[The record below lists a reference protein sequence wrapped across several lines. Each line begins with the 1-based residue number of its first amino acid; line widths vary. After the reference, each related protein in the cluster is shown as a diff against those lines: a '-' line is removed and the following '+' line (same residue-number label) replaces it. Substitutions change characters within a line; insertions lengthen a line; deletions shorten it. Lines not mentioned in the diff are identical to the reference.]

1 MVLLLT
7 ILIAFIS
14 VLLILIILVQ
24 NPKGGGLSSTFGGS
38 QAAHQIIGAKN
49 STDML
54 EKITWGLASSLL
66 ILCLASGVFFKSGT
80 STADNN
86 GGKKIEKPIENLP
99 ANQPTNNFPVNQPQP
114 QPQPVK

>member
-24 NPKGGGLSSTFGGS
+24 NPKGGGLSSSFGGS
-38 QAAHQIIGAKN
+38 QAANQVMGAAN
-49 STDML
+49 SGDML

-66 ILCLASGVFFKSGT
+66 ALCLVTGVFFKSDGASGIVGEDITAPTTSVPSAPAGT
-80 STADNN
+80 S
-86 GGKKIEKPIENLP
+86 GGQPLTTP
-99 ANQPTNNFPVNQPQP
+99 PTN
-114 QPQPVK
+114 

>member
-24 NPKGGGLSSTFGGS
+24 NPKGGGLSSSFGGS
-38 QAAHQIIGAKN
+38 QAANQVMGAAN
-49 STDML
+49 SGDML

-66 ILCLASGVFFKSGT
+66 ALCLVTGVFFKSDGASGT
-80 STADNN
+80 EGEEIIAPTTSVPSAPAT
-86 GGKKIEKPIENLP
+86 GGAPGGSLTP
-99 ANQPTNNFPVNQPQP
+99 PPTN
-114 QPQPVK
+114 